1 MRHSAA
7 GIACRD
13 GRYFIA
19 KRGPGSVISG
29 LWEFPGGK
37 VRSDETPQ
45 EALVREYRE
54 EFSVDISVGERI
66 HTSRF
71 TNGGTE
77 YDLEAFRITLHNE
90 PVLNEHTEYRWVSP
104 ESLRRYSFPE
114 SDRSIVE
121 YLVE

>member
-7 GIACRD
+7 GIACMD

-37 VRSDETPQ
+37 VRAGESPR

-54 EFSVDISVGERI
+54 EFSVDITVGEKI

-71 TNGGTE
+71 SNGDTE
-77 YDLEAFRITLHNE
+77 YTLDAFRITIHE
-90 PVLNEHTEYRWVSP
+90 DPVLTEHTEYRWVP
-104 ESLRRYSFPE
+104 GESLGNYSFPE
-114 SDRSIVE
+114 SDKSILA
-121 YLVE
+121 YLVQ